1 MDRPDPNYVAW
12 MEWHES
18 IMSDTHG
25 ATKSIVSPRT
35 HKLRLAEEMKR
46 PLTNGKALSPRLRTP
61 RARFGSK
68 ATTLLRDA
76 SRPPEELT
84 SPSMLS
90 VSSLGASGR
99 AQAAEWP
106 VRPLSGRMLRTRQ
119 QLAPGGMAKN
129 MGAPNSAR
137 WMQRASSPDG
147 GDGDSPP
154 SSPLLQTFQF
164 PPQPTSQTASPPMSR
179 LTTPGLAAR
188 RLPAPSSPP
197 VAAPL
202 PPSPPMTRLT
212 TPMTP
217 SMAREYSPS
226 TTASVSLN
234 APQHPWTCLCTA
246 CRNAFDLNEGLARK
260 RPTAT
265 VHGWPQ
271 RLREIRATVSATMQS
286 DNDGALLS
294 VLDSLLEPQHP
305 RRAQPEVDAPPE
317 PEVEALMRAGHLH
330 PLGEDSEQRRRRIAA
345 SHSPIPHSPS
355 PPVGTRAGTP
365 DSWRQ
370 GGGSEQSR
378 PASSRPA
385 ASTREQSPPSRRGPP
400 SARSVRGEDQQRQ
413 EDGTLSPPSM
423 RARVPSAKSTVASKP
438 QSARSVRLSREDPA
452 LIPPAIKP
460 EDDFLSSVLAR

>member
-68 ATTLLRDA
+68 AATLLRDA

-119 QLAPGGMAKN
+119 QQLAPGGMAKN

-147 GDGDSPP
+147 GEGDSPP

-164 PPQPTSQTASPPMSR
+164 PAAD
-179 LTTPGLAAR
+179 LA
-188 RLPAPSSPP
+188 
-197 VAAPL
+197 
-202 PPSPPMTRLT
+202 
-212 TPMTP
+212 
-217 SMAREYSPS
+217 
-226 TTASVSLN
+226 
-234 APQHPWTCLCTA
+234 
-246 CRNAFDLNEGLARK
+246 D
-260 RPTAT
+260 
-265 VHGWPQ
+265 
-271 RLREIRATVSATMQS
+271 
-286 DNDGALLS
+286 
-294 VLDSLLEPQHP
+294 
-305 RRAQPEVDAPPE
+305 
-317 PEVEALMRAGHLH
+317 
-330 PLGEDSEQRRRRIAA
+330 RIAA
-345 SHSPIPHSPS
+345 NVAAHNARLGRSAASSAII
-355 PPVGTRAGTP
+355 TT
-365 DSWRQ
+365 
-370 GGGSEQSR
+370 GGGTF
-378 PASSRPA
+378 A
-385 ASTREQSPPSRRGPP
+385 
-400 SARSVRGEDQQRQ
+400 
-413 EDGTLSPPSM
+413 
-423 RARVPSAKSTVASKP
+423 TVASD
-438 QSARSVRLSREDPA
+438 DPA
-452 LIPPAIKP
+452 HHS
-460 EDDFLSSVLAR
+460 DDTLDGSRVLAVDDRFGVAQRAAAPVDVPLHRVPQRV